1 MAALAAHT
9 NPPPYPH
16 RRQGAPQ
23 TAATPLYPHHAKSHV
38 LYRSAPYLPLAAFTA
53 HSRYASTQ
61 NLSDAY
67 VQLPTGYS
75 TATLYAAATT
85 RYEAPPPPLPRRIV
99 GPSFT
104 RARSDD
110 NILNSVE
117 TATRTAAKYKRLP
130 PPPPP
135 TSTKPP
141 MPSPP
146 LDNSFK
152 TSNLSHNSP
161 VAHNNSTL
169 PHRSHVSTASMQ
181 GVVNTLTLPHKIQQP
196 AITSS
201 IKTSVCSTSV
211 KNTTA
216 AVNNNTSPTKL
227 SPSTSSTKAVA
238 GAPQGNVSS
247 NESSGNNVNSSID
260 ILTLREKSKNLD
272 LPMISALCNDR
283 SLLKQTKA
291 FVMPS
296 SGTKLKYPITAAQ
309 KKTSGTGQKRNPN
322 DKLPALP
329 GEEITQQITRTTTK
343 GNNYVLNGPG
353 CQKHKSVH
361 SQS

>member
-1 MAALAAHT
+1 MDSKLAALAAHT

-16 RRQGAPQ
+16 RRQATPQ
-23 TAATPLYPHHAKSHV
+23 SSASPLYPHHAKGHV

-67 VQLPTGYS
+67 VQLPAGYS
-75 TATLYAAATT
+75 TATLYAAAT
-85 RYEAPPPPLPRRIV
+85 RYEAPPPPLPRRMA

-117 TATRTAAKYKRLP
+117 TATKTAARYKRLP

-135 TSTKPP
+135 TTTKPP

-146 LDNSFK
+146 SDTNISSATNNSSV
-152 TSNLSHNSP
+152 TPPRTNVSATITQ
-161 VAHNNSTL
+161 VITGASTL
-169 PHRSHVSTASMQ
+169 PHKVQQSTASF
-181 GVVNTLTLPHKIQQP
+181 
-196 AITSS
+196 SR
-201 IKTSVCSTSV
+201 TSVCSTST
-211 KNTTA
+211 K
-216 AVNNNTSPTKL
+216 NTSPTATNSITNTSTKL
-227 SPSTSSTKAVA
+227 STLTSSTKA
-238 GAPQGNVSS
+238 GAPANTTSTENVT
-247 NESSGNNVNSSID
+247 NNGTSPID

-296 SGTKLKYPITAAQ
+296 SGSKLKYPITTTP
-309 KKTSGTGQKRNPN
+309 KKTNGTGQKRNPN

-329 GEEITQQITRTTTK
+329 GEEITPQITRTTTK